1 MIAGSSANAYVDHVP
16 APRILLADDSSTVR
30 TIARMELESAGYTV
44 FEAPD
49 GEVALALAI
58 EQQPDTIVL
67 DIEMPVMDG
76 YETVTALKADPRTAD
91 IPVVFLTGRTD
102 AADVVRALKLGG
114 HDYVRKPPEAA
125 ELLARVRAA
134 LRVKTLQ
141 DQLRSRADELDR
153 MTRTDHLTGLFN
165 RRHMEE
171 SLRAMTAGATRHGFP
186 IVVLI
191 VDVDHFKSVNDTLG
205 HQAGDE
211 VLVELAARLRSV
223 MRVEDVLGRWGGEE
237 FLLLLPHTT
246 ATQASFL
253 AERLR
258 SVVEATP
265 VETSAGALSISI
277 SVGGAAAEEQ
287 GHHDLLLTADRELY
301 VAKEA
306 GRNQVHIVRSVP
318 VALA

>member
-1 MIAGSSANAYVDHVP
+1 MIAPV
-16 APRILLADDSSTVR
+16 ILLADDSSTVR

-44 FEAPD
+44 LEAPD
-49 GEVALALAI
+49 GEQALALAI
-58 EQQPDTIVL
+58 AQQPDTILL

-76 YETVTALKADPRTAD
+76 YETVVALKADPRTAD

-114 HDYVRKPPEAA
+114 HDYVRKPPEPA

-141 DQLRSRADELDR
+141 DQLRSRADDLDK

-171 SLRAMTAGATRHGFP
+171 SLRAMTAGASRHGYP

-191 VDVDHFKSVNDTLG
+191 VDVDHFKSVNDTFG

-211 VLVELAARLRSV
+211 VLVELAIRLHSV

-246 ATQASFL
+246 AAQAAFL

-258 SVVEATP
+258 SVVSTTPIAT
-265 VETSAGALSISI
+265 SQGALPVSISI
-277 SVGGAAAEEQ
+277 GGAAAEERGQ
-287 GHHDLLLTADRELY
+287 YDLLLTADRELY
-301 VAKEA
+301 SAKDA
-306 GRNQVHIVRSVP
+306 GRNRVHIVRSTP
-318 VALA
+318 LATS

>member
-1 MIAGSSANAYVDHVP
+1 VP

-30 TIARMELESAGYTV
+30 TIARMELESAGYDV
-44 FEAPD
+44 LEAPD
-49 GEVALALAI
+49 GEQALAMAI
-58 EQQPDTIVL
+58 AQQPDTILL

-76 YETVTALKADPRTAD
+76 YETVTALKADAGTAD

-141 DQLRSRADELDR
+141 DQLRARADELDR

-171 SLRAMTAGATRHGFP
+171 NLRAMTAGATRHGFP

-191 VDVDHFKSVNDTLG
+191 VDVDHFKNVNDTLG

-211 VLVELAARLRSV
+211 VLVELATRLRSV
-223 MRVEDVLGRWGGEE
+223 MRIEDVLGRWGGEE

-246 ATQASFL
+246 ATQAAFL

-258 SVVEATP
+258 SVVAASP
-265 VETSAGALSISI
+265 VVTSAGPLSVSISI
-277 SVGGAAAEEQ
+277 GGAAAEEQ
-287 GHHDLLLTADRELY
+287 GHHDLLLTADRQLY
-301 VAKEA
+301 DAKDA
-306 GRNQVHIVRSVP
+306 GRNRVHIVRSVP

>member
-1 MIAGSSANAYVDHVP
+1 MP